1 MNIYTRLN
9 PTAVPF
15 EDVILEKGETT
26 FIVVKWNT
34 EKLGNQPSQQELQD
48 IFDEFSS
55 YYSDYAINRRMEYPP
70 VADYIDGVVKGDQAQ
85 IQDYI
90 DRCLAVKQKYPK
102 P

>member
-9 PTAVPF
+9 STAVPF

-26 FIVVKWNT
+26 FVVVKWNT

-48 IFDEFSS
+48 IFDEFSL

-90 DRCLAVKQKYPK
+90 DKCLAVKQKYPK

>member
-9 PTAVPF
+9 PNIIPF
-15 EDVILEKGETT
+15 VDAILERGQTT
-26 FIVVKWNT
+26 FTVQLWNT
-34 EKLGNQPSQQELQD
+34 EKLGASPSEQQLKEL
-48 IFDEFSS
+48 FDETAS
-55 YYSDYAINRRMEYPP
+55 YYADYAKKRRIEYPP
-70 VADYIDGVVKGDQAQ
+70 IEDYIDGVVKGDQSQ